1 MPGKKFIGEAVIG
14 LESLEI
20 HGNGH
25 MMMLEKNNLEIAG
38 VISKLLE
45 HGLRPPGEDGGGD

>member
-1 MPGKKFIGEAVIG
+1 
-14 LESLEI
+14 
-20 HGNGH
+20 

-45 HGLRPPGEDGGGD
+45 HSLPLPGKDCGGH